1 MTKKFI
7 AFIMSVVMLCSMC
20 SFGVF
25 GGDTQKKSISL
36 EAYDTVTT
44 GTAFVPDGSGTDAVV
59 LLDLSGSMGGEDG
72 SDAKEYIKE
81 YARQILSESNSRVAL
96 TTFTNEFDT
105 KITYTN
111 DYNEFVQ
118 AVDNVDYS
126 GGTDMQCGLVNVVD
140 FIKNNAKN
148 RKIEIF
154 FITDCND
161 YSGMLGAESTLTK
174 FKNWEEYADDTI
186 FGLNSSLNSNDL
198 LYAERTYNY
207 VKNEIHSN
215 GWLMKTQGVY
225 KGLYDVVEVSF
236 AKDFLSA
243 LANPPGNTDINV
255 SFDEDELITVEPYT
269 ETTTEEEYTETTT
282 VSGGKSSSKAQFG
295 GGSSDG
301 RTETTTEAVTEGT
314 DGVVQ
319 EPEEIYEYGALAD
332 LPLIETYNINS
343 QSAAVDAVTDMVGR
357 IEADSSI
364 DINNVDVKDEL
375 ANFADEAIGLSAQA
389 ALGDDGA
396 IDAETISSLADT
408 ALSTKAAVEKALSDS
423 GVTLEREL
431 LSSVT
436 FNSDGNIQLGTDVTS
451 LPVDNL
457 HIDVPGGGRITLG
470 SQFVEENASDEPII
484 ISFEIEGA
492 EDEDVDTAS
501 VTSEEDAAEDEV
513 ADFAGLVGRYTI
525 NVASPKVTPVC
536 SISAING
543 VTTEYQGVKGPD
555 GLAVSKPNNSIR
567 KIQFRPTSSGQYT
580 VTNVTKLDF
589 TDVNSLSS
597 TQRDTLRKLYAHGL
611 VEGKT
616 ATTFA
621 PQTTLTRAEFTTLLL
636 KTIGAYDPGYTGKSG
651 FKDMNGVW
659 SEPIVAKAK
668 SLGIIAGYD
677 SDNTFRPDNKLNNE
691 QLYHML
697 GVTYT
702 KVNSRAAAVTSSQVS
717 SEISRFADAANIGQW
732 ARQNIAVSVL
742 SGFYTASTSGNFN
755 PRNEVTRYNAA
766 ISINR
771 LFERAPFEGRWS

>member
-7 AFIMSVVMLCSMC
+7 AFIMSIVMLCSVC
-20 SFGVF
+20 SFSVF
-25 GGDTQKKSISL
+25 GGSVKESAAPL

-44 GTAFVPDGSGTDAVV
+44 GSAFVPDGSGTDAVV
-59 LLDLSGSMGGEDG
+59 ILDTSGSMSINNRDT
-72 SDAKEYIKE
+72 AAVE
-81 YARQILSESNSRVAL
+81 YAETYARKILDDPNSRVAL
-96 TTFTNEFDT
+96 VTFGNSDRYSEAAH
-105 KITYTN
+105 IELPLTN
-111 DYNEFVQ
+111 DYETFSD
-118 AVDNVDYS
+118 AVDSLTFNYDENMGRAFEYAKEILDEN
-126 GGTDMQCGLVNVVD
+126 GVNE
-140 FIKNNAKN
+140 KK
-148 RKIEIF
+148 EIYL
-154 FITDCND
+154 ITDAFPVIGESSELD
-161 YSGMLGAESTLTK
+161 RFAVWETYGVSSSILHHAE
-174 FKNWEEYADDTI
+174 WV
-186 FGLNSSLNSNDL
+186 
-198 LYAERTYNY
+198 YNY
-207 VKNEIHSN
+207 VKDNIHSQN
-215 GWLMKTQGVY
+215 WYVKTQGVY
-225 KGLYDVVEVSF
+225 TNMTNTGQLSF
-236 AKDFLSA
+236 ANDFMSA
-243 LANPPGNTDINV
+243 LANPPGNMNIDVDVDI
-255 SFDEDELITVEPYT
+255 DEIITLEPVT
-269 ETTTEEEYTETTT
+269 ETTTEAEEYTETTT
-282 VSGGKSSSKAQFG
+282 LSSGKSSDKAQNGGG
-295 GGSSDG
+295 GGSAG
-301 RTETTTEAVTEGT
+301 RTETTTEATT
-314 DGVVQ
+314 DDSNGVAE

-332 LPLIETYNINS
+332 MPLIETYNINS
-343 QSAAVDAVTDMVGR
+343 QSAAVNAVTDMVGR

-389 ALGDDGA
+389 TLGDDGA
-396 IDAETISSLADT
+396 IDAEAISSLADT

-501 VTSEEDAAEDEV
+501 ATSEEDAAENEV

-668 SLGIIAGYD
+668 NLGIIAGYD

-732 ARQNIAVSVL
+732 ARQNIAVSML
-742 SGFYTASTSGNFN
+742 SGFYTSGTSGNFN

-771 LFERAPFEGRWS
+771 LFERAPFEGRWN

>member
-25 GGDTQKKSISL
+25 GNSNNELPGLSVYADNATS
-36 EAYDTVTT
+36 
-44 GTAFVPDGSGTDAVV
+44 GSAIEEPVGNGTDIVV
-59 LLDLSGSMGGEDG
+59 CIDLSTSLNDEMLALEKSEVKKYINSKLKGE
-72 SDAKEYIKE
+72 
-81 YARQILSESNSRVAL
+81 SRVAIVS
-96 TTFTNEFDT
+96 FGSPAEVEMSFSNDRDIIFDCIDSLSADKDST
-105 KITYTN
+105 GIADALAN
-111 DYNEFVQ
+111 AIECIEADNYNKSKEVYLISDGFPV
-118 AVDNVDYS
+118 
-126 GGTDMQCGLVNVVD
+126 
-140 FIKNNAKN
+140 
-148 RKIEIF
+148 
-154 FITDCND
+154 
-161 YSGMLGAESTLTK
+161 STLISTDTHYQNTESK
-174 FKNWEEYADDTI
+174 FDYAPSYYEDPYGI
-186 FGLNSSLNSNDL
+186 QWSINSFAANLSYSI
-198 LYAERTYNY
+198 A
-207 VKNEIHSN
+207 KIMHSN
-215 GWLMKTQGVY
+215 NWTVETKGIYKDELPADVY
-225 KGLYDVVEVSF
+225 NF
-236 AKDFLSA
+236 AEDFMSS
-243 LANPPGNTDINV
+243 LANPPGNYNI
-255 SFDEDELITVEPYT
+255 SYFEDYT
-269 ETTTEEEYTETTT
+269 EDTTEEYSETTTE
-282 VSGGKSSSKAQFG
+282 SSGKSSSKAQFG

-319 EPEEIYEYGALAD
+319 ELEEIYEYGALAD